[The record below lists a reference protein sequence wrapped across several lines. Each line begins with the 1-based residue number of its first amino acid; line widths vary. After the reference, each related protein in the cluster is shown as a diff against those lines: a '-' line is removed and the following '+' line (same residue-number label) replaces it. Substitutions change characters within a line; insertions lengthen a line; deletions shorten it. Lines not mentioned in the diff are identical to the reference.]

1 MKDFIVYF
9 ELYGKKMKATV
20 KAFNEDGAK
29 LIIKDKIIFH
39 KVEEVKKQSKDDFI
53 NDLMNAAKDIFK

>member
-39 KVEEVKKQSKDDFI
+39 KVKPKDVEDITKGFEDIMDILGVKK
-53 NDLMNAAKDIFK
+53 